1 MARATNGPASRAR
14 RKRILLRAKGF
25 RGFRSKLFRYAKDA
39 VYKAWQYE
47 YRDRKKRKGQFRRLW
62 TARISAAVRP
72 LGLTYSRFMEGLK
85 AANVDLDRK
94 SLSELA
100 IANPEAFK
108 AVFEQAKKAGR
119 DITVLYDKFT
129 REPKADDQ
137 NVKYFYE
144 GSRFYTVEVNPSLE
158 RGYEIGFKA
167 GKHELF
173 PFPFEVASK
182 NANLV
187 QNPGW

>member
-1 MARATNGPASRAR
+1 MARAANGPASRAR
-14 RKRILLRAKGF
+14 RKRILQRAKGF

-47 YRDRKKRKGQFRRLW
+47 YRDRKRRKGQFRRLW

-85 AANVDLDRK
+85 QAGVELDRK

-108 AVFEQAKKAGR
+108 AVFELAKKAL
-119 DITVLYDKFT
+119 DDK
-129 REPKADDQ
+129 
-137 NVKYFYE
+137 
-144 GSRFYTVEVNPSLE
+144 
-158 RGYEIGFKA
+158 
-167 GKHELF
+167 
-173 PFPFEVASK
+173 ASA
-182 NANLV
+182 NA
-187 QNPGW
+187 